1 MLKGPKMT
9 AKPCVICGTILDGWV
24 YSFKEATKNSVDP
37 FGLGLVGFQCQ
48 NCGAAICERKH
59 LKETK
64 VNNYWGY
71 PKFLCPNCG
80 KPFGLERVIF
90 SREVSKLTPV
100 EVPSTNLETWA
111 DIFIDTQTGE
121 TLLKAATY
129 GSSLKLVLTNRRLIA
144 LMSAPYLNQDTFNFV
159 IPLNQI
165 TAVRTEK
172 KMIGTIALLVDTR
185 AGESIKFEGEG
196 SLELFGQAIL
206 AALPSASPAVVF
218 PAGEQVYYEGDN
230 LKFIWNS
237 NFGTEIGQ
245 EIHEKRFYNTLR
257 MTLAV
262 TNHRMFFYRISN
274 VAEMTGS
281 RAFANVKYGEPRLQF
296 ISIPWE
302 RIQRISYGGSF
313 LEKGMNL
320 VLTTPVWAYEIPWLQ
335 AYPDELIKVE
345 EYHHTCAKCGGEIIG
360 GVGGQRKSKDG
371 SLIEASQTGWHCP
384 TCQVAYHHDKK
395 CGPSKGKCPVCK
407 QPMQA
412 IDRAYSKLTLS
423 DQAIPAAQ
431 ILTPVPPMGETGKEW
446 NLPITTDLK
455 GFETQVLP
463 AIKLARPSLL
473 IVGK

>member
-1 MLKGPKMT
+1 MT

-24 YSFKEATKNSVDP
+24 YSFREASKISGDP
-37 FGLGLVGFQCQ
+37 FDISLVGFQCQ

-71 PKFLCPNCG
+71 AKFLCPNCG
-80 KPFGLERVIF
+80 KSFGVERLIY
-90 SREVSKLTPV
+90 SREVSKLTPI
-100 EVPSTNLETWA
+100 EVPSANLERWA
-111 DIFIDTQTGE
+111 DIFIDTHTSE
-121 TLLKAATY
+121 RLLKAATY

-144 LMSAPYLNQDTFNFV
+144 LMTAPYLNQDTFNFV

-165 TAVRTEK
+165 AAIRTEK
-172 KMIGTIALLVDTR
+172 KIIGTIALLVDTK
-185 AGESIKFEGEG
+185 AGESLRFEGEG
-196 SLELFGQAIL
+196 SLELFGQAVL
-206 AALPSASPAVVF
+206 AALPSASPAIVF
-218 PAGEQVYYEGDN
+218 PTGEHVFYEGDN
-230 LKFIWNS
+230 LKFLWNS

-245 EIHEKRFYNTLR
+245 EMHETRFYNTLR

-281 RAFANVKYGEPRLQF
+281 RTYANVTYGEPRLQF

-302 RIQRISYGGSF
+302 RIQRISYGGTF

-320 VLTTPVWAYEIPWLQ
+320 VLTTPVWGHEVPGLK
-335 AYPDELIKVE
+335 AYPDEQIRME
-345 EYHHTCAKCGGEIIG
+345 EFRHTCAKCGSEIVG
-360 GVGGQRKSKDG
+360 GVGSQRKSKDG
-371 SLIEASQTGWHCP
+371 SLIETSQTGWHCP
-384 TCQVAYHHDKK
+384 NCQVSYHHDKK
-395 CGPSKGKCPVCK
+395 CRPSKEKCPVCK

-423 DQAIPAAQ
+423 DQAIAASPYLAAH
-431 ILTPVPPMGETGKEW
+431 IFAPVAQMDETGKEW
-446 NLPITTDLK
+446 NLPITSDLK
-455 GFETQVLP
+455 GWETQVLP